1 MNLLTQSLAHTSIT
15 AAQLWHQLEIAETT
29 EEIDRLLQ
37 SIWHNQEKQEIAID
51 AHAELANQIDA
62 EITAIKARMEFL
74 VELHQSAINKLEG
87 WRERLDQTVVYF
99 NQIGAITA
107 EIVGK
112 QHRITVKENPP
123 TCEVSIDPSQLP
135 NQYRRIET
143 KTIISANKK
152 AITDAW
158 KQGIPVEG
166 TKVYRR
172 RKVIYSLLPSNLPQY
187 QASTTVNVEPL
198 ENQPQPTKKR
208 RKKAD

>member
-1 MNLLTQSLAHTSIT
+1 MNLATQSLAHTSIT
-15 AAQLWHQLEIAETT
+15 AAQLWHQLEIAETN
-29 EEIDRLLQ
+29 EEIDRLFQ
-37 SIWHNQEKQEIAID
+37 SIWHNQEKQKIAID

-62 EITAIKARMEFL
+62 EIIAIKARMEFL
-74 VELHQSAINKLEG
+74 VQLHQSAIDKLEG
-87 WRERLDQTVVYF
+87 WRERLDQTVIYF

-112 QHRITVKENPP
+112 QHRITLKENPP
-123 TCEVSIDPSQLP
+123 TCEISIDPSQLP
-135 NQYRRIET
+135 DQYRRVET
-143 KTIISANKK
+143 KTIISADKK

-187 QASTTVNVEPL
+187 QASTIVDVEPL
-198 ENQPQPTKKR
+198 GNQPQPTKKR